1 MKAQF
6 CPSSLSCQDPFLLL
20 SAVGVLYGAG
30 KLGLHGEV
38 HGWLCRRLGSLR
50 EAEGLRWLSY
60 AAFCT
65 VELILVRRDFILKET
80 CESRKQHVDVCEHL
94 IWCGRKRL
102 VGCIK
107 EKQGENAEG
116 QIRSWSEKPAS
127 SWREGPEGI
136 SFGSSSK

>member
-1 MKAQF
+1 M
-6 CPSSLSCQDPFLLL
+6 
-20 SAVGVLYGAG
+20 GVLYGAG

-80 CESRKQHVDVCEHL
+80 CESRKHHVDVCEHL

-107 EKQGENAEG
+107 EKHGENAEG